1 MASFMSALSGAVKK
15 AQEAAQTAQEDAQ
28 KEAQRR
34 SGSIRSRQKY
44 VDEDAAPVTV
54 SRRGEGLGTGA
65 VGKTNYSQPNANNA
79 IKTINSNRAEQ
90 SPAPMTGGGI
100 GMSTI
105 LNGIYGAPIGAYD
118 DRQRIYGD
126 AVASQLDRSRQ
137 LRDSA
142 LAARLGLG
150 STAMGR
156 STMSFKGGNALVSEA
171 KKYLGTPYKWGGNSP
186 EEGGMDCSGYMV
198 KVYKDVAGIDLPR
211 TTYEQVKQGTAVSKE
226 NLQPGDLVFFGSA
239 DNVHHVGMYIG
250 NGQYIHEPKTGD
262 VAKISD
268 LNARK
273 DFYGARRYTK

>member
-1 MASFMSALSGAVKK
+1 MAYPAYMQQSIADSGINDLSDRYGI
-15 AQEAAQTAQEDAQ
+15 
-28 KEAQRR
+28 EAQL
-34 SGSIRSRQKY
+34 
-44 VDEDAAPVTV
+44 E
-54 SRRGEGLGTGA
+54 
-65 VGKTNYSQPNANNA
+65 
-79 IKTINSNRAEQ
+79 
-90 SPAPMTGGGI
+90 
-100 GMSTI
+100 
-105 LNGIYGAPIGAYD
+105 
-118 DRQRIYGD
+118 
-126 AVASQLDRSRQ
+126 RSRQ
-137 LRDSA
+137 LRDSVISSK
-142 LAARLGLG
+142 LSGGTRSFGG
-150 STAMGR
+150 GVKTAN
-156 STMSFKGGNALVSEA
+156 GNALVNEA